1 MNKMLGLSLLLIG
14 VAVNCMAGLQPAV
27 TPEVDPTTGGAAI
40 ALLGGGLL
48 VIRYRRKK

>member
-1 MNKMLGLSLLLIG
+1 MRKILGFASLMIAAAVSCLAG
-14 VAVNCMAGLQPAV
+14 TGPVA
-27 TPEVDPTTGGAAI
+27 PEIDPTSAGAAI

>member
-1 MNKMLGLSLLLIG
+1 MRKIIGLSFLLIG
-14 VAVNCMAGLQPAV
+14 VAANCMAGIQISG
-27 TPEVDPTTGGAAI
+27 TPEVDPTTGAAAI